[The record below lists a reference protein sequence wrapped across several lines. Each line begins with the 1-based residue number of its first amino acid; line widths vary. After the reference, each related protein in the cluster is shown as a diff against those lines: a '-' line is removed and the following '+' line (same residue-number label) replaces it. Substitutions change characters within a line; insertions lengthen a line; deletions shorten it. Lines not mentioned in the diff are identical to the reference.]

1 MIDDMITLA
10 KIVDVI
16 CAIASGERNVNTIVT
31 QDVYQLDG
39 MPDAKYSVFAITQ
52 NIHQEDD
59 RFAYFNFY
67 LYYIDRITNDDA
79 SNELLCQSTGI
90 QVLRNIIRKTCEYL
104 DIEVTQNIQ
113 YYPFIQ
119 KFADV
124 CSGVYA
130 DVVFA
135 VPLDMCLEDYGT
147 SDDIPGTV

>member
-1 MIDDMITLA
+1 MDNITLA
-10 KIVDVI
+10 KIIDVI
-16 CAIASGERNVNTIVT
+16 CAIASGEKNINTVI
-31 QDVYQLDG
+31 QNDIYELDG
-39 MPDAKYSVFAITQ
+39 QPDTKYNVFGLTQ

-59 RFAYFNFY
+59 QFIYYNFY
-67 LYYIDRITNDDA
+67 LYFINRITNDDR
-79 SNELLCQSTGI
+79 SNEILNQSTGI

-104 DIEVTQNIQ
+104 NIDVTQNIQ

-147 SDDIPGTV
+147 DDDIPGTV

>member
-1 MIDDMITLA
+1 MDNITLA
-10 KIVDVI
+10 KIIDVI
-16 CAIASGERNVNTIVT
+16 CATASGEKNINTVI
-31 QDVYQLDG
+31 QNDIYELDG
-39 MPDAKYSVFAITQ
+39 IPDAKYNVFGITQ
-52 NIHQEDD
+52 NIHQEDEQ
-59 RFAYFNFY
+59 FIYYNFY
-67 LYYIDRITNDDA
+67 LYFISRITNDDR
-79 SNELLCQSTGI
+79 SNEILCQSTGI

-104 DIEVTQNIQ
+104 DVEVNQNIQ